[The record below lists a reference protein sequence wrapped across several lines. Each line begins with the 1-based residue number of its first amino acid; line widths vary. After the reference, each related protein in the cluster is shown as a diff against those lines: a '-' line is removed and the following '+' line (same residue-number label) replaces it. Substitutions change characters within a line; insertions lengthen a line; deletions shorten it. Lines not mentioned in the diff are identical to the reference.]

1 MRHIIILLS
10 SLLITYYTS
19 AQVPSGG
26 GNRNAGG
33 RPQMTGAFYGK
44 LIEAKSMKPI
54 EYASV
59 QLLQNKFDSATKK
72 RKEVA
77 IAGMITK
84 ANGEF
89 RLENIPAFGQFKLQV
104 TVVGFKPY
112 EQTVSFDLKPG
123 GGNNGDM
130 ATMMSALDKDLGN
143 IKVDIEDKVLE
154 NVTVTSEK
162 PSLQLGI
169 DRKIFNVD
177 KNIVSAGG
185 TAVDIMR
192 NVPSLNVDIDGNVSL
207 RNNAPQ
213 IFVDGRPTT
222 MELDQIPADAIESV
236 EIITNPSAKFDAS
249 GGSAGILNI
258 ILKKNRKVGYN
269 GSIRTNIDSRGRIG
283 LGGDI
288 NIRQNKINAFVSGNF
303 NQRRSIGTGTT
314 ERLSLI
320 DNPDI
325 SLFQTDRSEF
335 DGNFIFGRAGI
346 DYFIT
351 NRSTLSGSV
360 NLGKGSFNPL
370 NATNLLTD
378 TLSTPVSTSLTKRYS
393 DMTREF
399 NNLGASINFKHNF
412 PKAGRELTADINY
425 RGRTGPNDNLITTEY
440 YNPDLTTIKDIQKQ
454 RQIGDGDNNSI
465 IFQGDFVNP
474 ISNNS
479 KLELGVRAAF
489 SENTSTNAFYTVDP
503 VTGDLTIQPASQIDY
518 TSNDRVLAA
527 YTTFSNKIK
536 DFGYQLG
543 LRIESSNYKGELA
556 KTNEKFDIDFPV
568 SLFPSVFLSQ
578 KMKSDQELQ
587 LNYSRRIN
595 RPNFWQLSPFIDSS
609 DFLNLSKGN
618 PGLKPEFTNSI
629 ELSYQKIF
637 KNKDNLLLSAYY
649 KNTNDLITRFQEVE
663 TEPIT
668 GKDQLINTY
677 INANSSYV
685 TGFEAT
691 LKNNIVKWW
700 ELTTNLNI
708 FTSKIDIDDPSIPQQ
723 DQFASWFVK
732 INNNFKASNK
742 LSFQL
747 SGSYQSK
754 TILPPGGSGGG
765 GGGRGGGP
773 GGMFGQSTSA
783 QGYVRPVYYV
793 DAAIR
798 YNFMKDNKASL
809 SINMNDIFRTR
820 VSDTHSE
827 SPFFIQD
834 VFRRRD
840 PQILRINF
848 SWRFGKFDASL
859 FKRKSNKNQE
869 DQNGMDGVNMRP

>member
-1 MRHIIILLS
+1 
-10 SLLITYYTS
+10 
-19 AQVPSGG
+19 
-26 GNRNAGG
+26 
-33 RPQMTGAFYGK
+33 MTGAFYGK
-44 LIEAKSMKPI
+44 LIEAKSLKPI

-59 QLLQNKFDSATKK
+59 QLLQNRFDSATKK

-89 RLENIPAFGQFKLQV
+89 RLENIPVFGQFKLQV

-112 EQTVSFDLKPG
+112 EQTVSFDLKPS

-370 NATNLLTD
+370 NTTNLLTD

-440 YNPDLTTIKDIQKQ
+440 FNPDLTTIKDIQKQ
-454 RQIGDGDNNSI
+454 RQIGDGDNKSI

-489 SENTSTNAFYTVDP
+489 NENTSTNAFYTVDP

-527 YTTFSNKIK
+527 YSTFSNKIK

-543 LRIESSNYKGELA
+543 LRVESSNYKGELV
-556 KTNEKFDIDFPV
+556 KTNEKFNIDFPV

-578 KMKSDQELQ
+578 KMKGDQELQ

-637 KNKDNLLLSAYY
+637 KNRDNLLLSAYY

-663 TEPIT
+663 TEPVT

-691 LKNNIVKWW
+691 LKNNIIKWW

-708 FTSKIDIDDPSIPQQ
+708 FTSKIDIDDPTIQQQ
-723 DQFASWFVK
+723 DQFASWFIK

>member
-1 MRHIIILLS
+1 
-10 SLLITYYTS
+10 
-19 AQVPSGG
+19 
-26 GNRNAGG
+26 
-33 RPQMTGAFYGK
+33 MTGAFYGK
-44 LIEAKSMKPI
+44 LIEAKSLKPI

-59 QLLQNKFDSATKK
+59 QLLQNRFDSATKK

-89 RLENIPAFGQFKLQV
+89 RLENIPVFGQFKLQV

-112 EQTVSFDLKPG
+112 EQTVSFDLKPS

-370 NATNLLTD
+370 NTTNLLTD

-440 YNPDLTTIKDIQKQ
+440 FNPDLTTIKDIQKQ
-454 RQIGDGDNNSI
+454 RQIGDGDNKSI

-489 SENTSTNAFYTVDP
+489 NENTSTNAFYTVDP

-527 YTTFSNKIK
+527 YSTFSNKIK

-543 LRIESSNYKGELA
+543 LRVESSNYKGELV
-556 KTNEKFDIDFPV
+556 KTNEKFNIDFPV

-578 KMKSDQELQ
+578 KMKGDQELQ

-637 KNKDNLLLSAYY
+637 KNRDNLLLSAYY

-663 TEPIT
+663 TEPVT

-691 LKNNIVKWW
+691 LKNNIIKWW

-708 FTSKIDIDDPSIPQQ
+708 FTSKIDIDDPTIQQQ
-723 DQFASWFVK
+723 DQFASWFIK

-840 PQILRINF
+840 PQVVRINF
-848 SWRFGKFDASL
+848 NWRFGKFDASL

-869 DQNGMDGVNMRP
+869 DGNGMDGMNMRP

>member
-1 MRHIIILLS
+1 
-10 SLLITYYTS
+10 
-19 AQVPSGG
+19 
-26 GNRNAGG
+26 
-33 RPQMTGAFYGK
+33 MTGAFYGK

-59 QLLQNKFDSATKK
+59 QLLQNKFDSASKK
-72 RKEVA
+72 RKEVV
-77 IAGMITK
+77 IGGMITK

-130 ATMMSALDKDLGN
+130 ANMMSALDKDLGN

-162 PSLQLGI
+162 PGLQLGI

-269 GSIRTNIDSRGRIG
+269 GSLRTNIDSRGRIG
-283 LGGDI
+283 FGGDI

-320 DNPDI
+320 DNPDNF
-325 SLFQTDRSEF
+325 LYQADRSEF
-335 DGNFIFGRAGI
+335 DGNFKFGRAGI

-351 NRSTLSGSV
+351 NRSTLSGSI
-360 NLGKGSFNPL
+360 NIGNGKFNPT
-370 NATNLLTD
+370 NYTNLLTD
-378 TLSTPVSTSLTKRYS
+378 TLSTPVITSLTKRYS
-393 DMTREF
+393 DMNREF

-425 RGRTGPNDNLITTEY
+425 RRRKGPNDNLITTEY
-440 YNPDLTTIKDIQKQ
+440 YDTDLTTIKDIQQQ
-454 RQIGDGDNNSI
+454 RQIGDGRNKSI
-465 IFQGDFVNP
+465 IFQSDFVNP
-474 ISNNS
+474 VSDNS
-479 KLELGVRAAF
+479 KIEMGVRAAF
-489 SENTSTNAFYTVDP
+489 NENTSTNAFYSVDP
-503 VTGDLTIQPASQIDY
+503 VTGVLTIQTASQIDY
-518 TSNDRVLAA
+518 ISDDRVLAA
-527 YTTFSNKIK
+527 YTTFSNKINN
-536 DFGYQLG
+536 FSYQLG
-543 LRIESSNYKGELA
+543 LRIESSNYVGELI
-556 KTNEKFDIDFPV
+556 KTSEKFDIKFPV
-568 SLFPSVFLSQ
+568 SLFPSIFLNQ
-578 KMKSDQELQ
+578 KLKNDQELQ

-618 PGLKPEFTNSI
+618 PGLNPEFTNSL
-629 ELSYQKIF
+629 ELSYQKLF
-637 KNKDNLLLSAYY
+637 KNRDNLLVSVYY
-649 KNTNDLITRFQEVE
+649 KNTNDLITRFQEVQ
-663 TEPIT
+663 TEPVT
-668 GKDQLINTY
+668 GKDQIINTY
-677 INANSSYV
+677 VNANSSYV
-685 TGFEAT
+685 TGLELT
-691 LKNNIVKWW
+691 LKKNISKWW
-700 ELTTNLNI
+700 ELTTNLNL
-708 FTSKIDIDDPSIPQQ
+708 FTSKIDINDPSVQEQ
-723 DQFASWFVK
+723 DQFASWFAK

-793 DAAIR
+793 DAAVR
-798 YNFMKDNKASL
+798 YNFLKENRATL
-809 SINMNDIFRTR
+809 SINMSDIFRTR
-820 VSDTHSE
+820 VSDVHSE
-827 SPFFIQD
+827 SPYFVQD

-840 PQILRINF
+840 PQVLRINF
-848 SWRFGKFDASL
+848 NWRFGKFDASL